1 MPVLENSIAEFIQ
14 SWKHHATLA
23 LVYPQPEGSPLLEV
37 RIGGRVIY
45 VLDRVGPYAARPGE
59 ANLIVHPVAETVS
72 RVQATEEILKPVGV
86 SRIEAVGPVLETARG
101 FVVVQA
107 RAPLVVGVFDD
118 SWRDLKPGEFVSVQ
132 SLEPV
137 HGFYLGTKKRS

>member
-14 SWKHHATLA
+14 SWKHRATPA
-23 LVYPQPEGSPLLEV
+23 IVYPQPEGSPLLEV

-45 VLDRVGPYAARPGE
+45 LLDRVGPYAARPGE
-59 ANLIVHPVAETVS
+59 VNLIVHPIAETVT
-72 RVQATEEILKPVGV
+72 RVEPAEEELRPVGV
-86 SRIEAVGPVLETARG
+86 SRIEALGSVLEVSRS

-107 RAPLVVGVFDD
+107 RVPLVIGVFDD
-118 SWRDLKPGEFVSVQ
+118 SWRDLKSGEFVAVS

-137 HGFYLGTKKRS
+137 HGFYLSAKRRT

>member
-14 SWKHHATLA
+14 TWKHHAA
-23 LVYPQPEGSPLLEV
+23 LGVVYPQPEGSPLLEV
-37 RIGGRVIY
+37 RVGGRVIY
-45 VLDRVGPYAARPGE
+45 LLDRVGPYAARPGE
-59 ANLIVHPVAETVS
+59 VNLIVHPVAETVTRS
-72 RVQATEEILKPVGV
+72 EAREEELRPIGV
-86 SRIEAVGPVLETARG
+86 SRIEAIGSVLEVSRG

-118 SWRDLKPGEFVSVQ
+118 SWRSLKPDEFVSVE

-137 HGFYLGTKKRS
+137 HGFYLGAKKRS

>member
-1 MPVLENSIAEFIQ
+1 MPVLENSIAEFVQ
-14 SWKHHATLA
+14 SWKHHAA
-23 LVYPQPEGSPLLEV
+23 QAVVYPQPEGSPLLEV

-45 VLDRVGPYAARPGE
+45 LLDRVGPYAARPGE
-59 ANLIVHPVAETVS
+59 ANLIVHPVAETVKKIE
-72 RVQATEEILKPVGV
+72 ATDEELRPIGV
-86 SRIEAVGPVLETARG
+86 SRISAIGSVLEVSRG

-118 SWRDLKPGEFVSVQ
+118 SWRNLKIGDCVSVE

-137 HGFYLGTKKRS
+137 HGFYLNAKKRS